1 MAFKFS
7 GNARVTA
14 TIILTIFLFYAL
26 ELALAASGGVMGGS
40 SFSSDS
46 KVWYSPPYRDSRSS
60 YDENRSAINEGN
72 GGGSM
77 LRFILIVGGFVAF
90 VRFVFDPFRSDRKS
104 ILFLQVGFMDDARA
118 IQRDLNQVASSA
130 DTSTVKGF
138 SALLK
143 ETIFSLLQHPTHC
156 VSGYTFAE
164 EMRNIAS
171 LEKRFNQLSLE
182 EREKFDAETLVNVS
196 NIKAQR
202 STIPKANKL
211 DKEYTVV
218 TILVAAEGTHKLPPI
233 MDIESLK
240 EALHYLNS
248 IRTRKIKAVQVLWT
262 PQNENDSLSKEELL
276 ENYPLLRSIL

>member
-156 VSGYTFAE
+156 VSGYTFTT
-164 EMRNIAS
+164 S
-171 LEKRFNQLSLE
+171 GLSE
-182 EREKFDAETLVNVS
+182 V
-196 NIKAQR
+196 
-202 STIPKANKL
+202 
-211 DKEYTVV
+211 
-218 TILVAAEGTHKLPPI
+218 
-233 MDIESLK
+233 
-240 EALHYLNS
+240 
-248 IRTRKIKAVQVLWT
+248 
-262 PQNENDSLSKEELL
+262 
-276 ENYPLLRSIL
+276 